1 MIALY
6 VGILV
11 LIMCECVLWSV
22 ASKGVDIAK
31 VLVYGA
37 LAIFLMV
44 L

>member
-1 MIALY
+1 MIVLY

-11 LIMCECVLWSV
+11 LIMCECVLWCV
-22 ASKGVDIAK
+22 ASKSVNIAK
-31 VLVYGA
+31 PLVFGS